1 MVKIGLVGLALGA
14 FLMLAAC
21 GEASTPAKAG
31 ASDGK
36 AYASAYAS
44 AVASAFATPT
54 PSACEVAY
62 QKTLTE
68 WNASVTQWNALSDD
82 QRSAYATRSGYAT
95 WAAENH
101 KPLALADD
109 TCAK

>member
-1 MVKIGLVGLALGA
+1 MVKISLVVLALGA
-14 FLMLAAC
+14 SLMLAAC

-54 PSACEVAY
+54 PNPCEVAY
-62 QKTLTE
+62 QKTLND
-68 WNASVTQWNALSDD
+68 WNSAVTQWNALTQT
-82 QRSAYATRSGYAT
+82 QRDSYQNGYEQWATA
-95 WAAENH
+95 NH
-101 KPLALADD
+101 KP
-109 TCAK
+109 